1 MMRSNPV
8 HRYLPAIGLVSVFY
22 GINILLGLGRDS
34 LLAAKFGATEQ
45 LDALL
50 IGLNFARTLG
60 ISLALA
66 VAGVLVP
73 FFTPIILAHDSR
85 LVLNLSYRWLAAS
98 MIALIP
104 LSLLL
109 AYFAGPV
116 AKLLGP
122 GLNDAGL
129 QELSRVLVILSPLLI
144 ILACA
149 GLGKGLSESY
159 GTYFAYPLFLG
170 FCTLGLIAG
179 VLLGSPW
186 GVQSAA
192 LGMLG
197 GGVAGLAVQ
206 TWLIGRRSPL
216 KNARPTRNPG
226 PPATIPPP
234 PRLPIRNVLFLLGS
248 ALLVLVQGVV
258 ERAYASQLP
267 PGSVVALSLSL
278 NVLGVPSTLVLPA
291 VSAVLLPVLSRME
304 QQGRSKRFGLPLQ
317 YYLIIILLAAAAT
330 LVLFLSS
337 DSLVRLLF
345 MRGKFTEEAASLT
358 SMIIRLT
365 SICLIAY
372 VLTTVLR
379 QVLIARH
386 LMAHDALISGI
397 TLVTKISL
405 LQILIPRYG
414 IFGLIASL
422 VITTFGTSVLYIGLI
437 YYSYQQEAIS

>member
-1 MMRSNPV
+1 M
-8 HRYLPAIGLVSVFY
+8 LA
-22 GINILLGLGRDS
+22 LGRDS

-45 LDALL
+45 LDGLL
-50 IGLNFARTLG
+50 LGLNFVRTLG
-60 ISLALA
+60 LQIAFA

-73 FFTPIILAHDSR
+73 FFTPIILAKDSR
-85 LVLNLSYRWLAAS
+85 LILTLSYRWLGAS
-98 MIALIP
+98 MVALIP
-104 LSLLL
+104 LALLL
-109 AYFAGPV
+109 AYFALPV

-129 QELSRVLVILSPLLI
+129 RELSRILVILSPLLI

-149 GLGKGLSESY
+149 GLGKALSESY

-179 VLLGSPW
+179 VLLGSSW

-197 GGVAGLAVQ
+197 GGVAGLVAQ
-206 TWLIGRRSPL
+206 TVVIGRGSPL
-216 KNARPTRNPG
+216 KNARSFQNPG
-226 PPATIPPP
+226 LPTNVPPA
-234 PRLPIRNVLFLLGS
+234 PRLPIKHVLFFLGS
-248 ALLVLVQGVV
+248 ALLVLLQGVV

-267 PGSVVALSLSL
+267 SGSVVALSLAL

-291 VSAVLLPVLSRME
+291 VSAVLLPALSRLE
-304 QQGRSKRFGLPLQ
+304 QQGRSERFGLPLQ
-317 YYLIIILLAAAAT
+317 HYVIILLLAAAVT
-330 LVLFLSS
+330 LVLYLSS
-337 DSLVRLLF
+337 DFLVRLLF
-345 MRGKFTEEAASLT
+345 LRGKFTEEAASLT
-358 SMIIRLT
+358 SMIIKLT
-365 SICLIAY
+365 SLCLIAY
-372 VLTTVLR
+372 VLITVLR

-405 LQILIPRYG
+405 LHILVPRYG

-422 VITTFGTSVLYIGLI
+422 VITTFGTSLLYIGLI
-437 YYSYQQEAIS
+437 YCCYQPEKIS